1 MGLPGYLAGGDYP
14 QRHARPS
21 VLYHI
26 RGDDMGKGPYK
37 VQVNIDTSDW
47 SCVGAT
53 HNYLTI
59 IRPTHMVDGYR
70 KITCRCVCGNEVDV
84 IPFNWKCGRTKSCGC
99 MAKSLLSD
107 AFTVLEHTPDLDR
120 LRRIYHGMKDRCFS
134 DKNQNYKY
142 YGGRG
147 ITVCQEWLDD
157 REAFIT
163 WALENGYRN
172 DLSIDRIDVNGNY
185 EPGNCRWAT
194 DAEQRA
200 NQRPRTAPY
209 KRHIMF
215 TIDGVTRSAI
225 EWCEEYGVTMPFVM
239 YRIRKNGMSP
249 LEALTV
255 PKRIGRPCR
264 A

>member
-1 MGLPGYLAGGDYP
+1 M
-14 QRHARPS
+14 S
-21 VLYHI
+21 
-26 RGDDMGKGPYK
+26 KK
-37 VQVNIDTSDW
+37 
-47 SCVGAT
+47 
-53 HNYLTI
+53 
-59 IRPTHMVDGYR
+59 
-70 KITCRCVCGNEVDV
+70 
-84 IPFNWKCGRTKSCGC
+84 
-99 MAKSLLSD
+99 LLSD

-120 LRRIYHGMKDRCFS
+120 LRRIYNGMKDRCFS

-215 TIDGVTRSAI
+215 TIDGVTKSAI

-249 LEALTV
+249 LEALTA
-255 PKRIGRPCR
+255 PKRTGRPCK